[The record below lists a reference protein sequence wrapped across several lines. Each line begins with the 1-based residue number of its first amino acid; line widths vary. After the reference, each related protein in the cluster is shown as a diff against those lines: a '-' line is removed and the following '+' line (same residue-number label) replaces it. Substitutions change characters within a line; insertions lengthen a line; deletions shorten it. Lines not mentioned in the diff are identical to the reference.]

1 MNINYDEIIHRANAR
16 AEKLKALTEQF
27 EPIHEKAEQLIDA
40 LLYFE
45 RLEANV
51 RELDS
56 EGQALLPNYVVHR
69 LLAVGACVRYA
80 LAQLVRQ
87 LDAQRS
93 DSAHVLELVKAVKG
107 AA

>member
-45 RLEANV
+45 KLEANV

-56 EGQALLPNYVVHR
+56 EGQALLPSYVVHR
-69 LLAVGACVRYA
+69 LLTVGACVRYA
-80 LAQLVRQ
+80 LVQLVRQ

-93 DSAHVLELVKAVKG
+93 DSAHVRELVKAVKG